1 MNTRTDIITELKVGV
16 IGLGLIGGSFAKAY
30 AAAGCEVYGSDIN
43 AEVIESALEAGAI
56 MGEVTEENIG
66 GLDLVLVAL
75 YPSAAVEWIVS
86 HAPLFGEQATVIDL
100 CGVKGAVC
108 PECFRAAEEHGFTY
122 VGGHPMAGLQ
132 FSGFRYSRDNLFKGA
147 SMIIVP
153 PESAELELLEK
164 IKSLLSP
171 CEFGRITITSAKNH
185 DAMIAYTSQMAHVVS
200 SAYIKSPSS
209 SMHRGYSAGSY
220 KDLTRVAKLN
230 EDMWS
235 ELFFANREP
244 LLAEIDIFIKE
255 MRKYREALYKRD
267 KEEMTRLLR
276 EGRIAKERSDK

>member
-1 MNTRTDIITELKVGV
+1 MQLNVGV
-16 IGLGLIGGSFAKAY
+16 VGLGLIGGSMAKAY
-30 AAAGCEVYGSDIN
+30 AAHGARVLGLDMSD
-43 AEVIESALEAGAI
+43 EVITSALECGAI
-56 MGEVTEENIG
+56 SGELTDSELG
-66 GLDLVLVAL
+66 TLDLLLVAL
-75 YPSAAVEWIVS
+75 YPEATVEYVSS
-86 HAPLFGEQATVIDL
+86 HASLIGQGTVVIDL

-108 PECFRAAEEHGFTY
+108 PACFRLAEEYGFTY
-122 VGGHPMAGLQ
+122 VGGHPMAGFQ
-132 FSGFRYSRDNLFKGA
+132 FSGFKYSRDNLFRGA

-153 PESAELELLEK
+153 GESAELELLDRVRE
-164 IKSLLSP
+164 LLSP

-230 EDMWS
+230 EDMWT

-244 LLAEIDIFIKE
+244 LLSEIDIFIKE
-255 MRKYREALYKRD
+255 MKKYREALYRRD
-267 KEEMTRLLR
+267 VEGMRTLLR
-276 EGRIAKERSDK
+276 DGIIAKERSDK

>member
-1 MNTRTDIITELKVGV
+1 MKVGIV
-16 IGLGLIGGSFAKAY
+16 GLGLIGGSFAKAY
-30 AAAGCEVYGSDIN
+30 SANGDEVYGRDLSE
-43 AEVIESALEAGAI
+43 EVMAAAIECGAVKRALTDEDLG
-56 MGEVTEENIG
+56 T
-66 GLDLVLVAL
+66 LDLMLVAL
-75 YPSAAVEWIVS
+75 YPRAAVDFVLENAS
-86 HAPLFGEQATVIDL
+86 RFGESTCVIDL
-100 CGVKGAVC
+100 CGVKESVC
-108 PECFRAAEEHGFTY
+108 PECFAAAEEHGFTY

-132 FSGFRYSRDNLFKGA
+132 FSGFKYSRDNLFKGA

-153 PESAELELLEK
+153 PESADFELLSHVKE
-164 IKSLLSP
+164 LLLP

-230 EDMWS
+230 EDMWT

-244 LLAEIDIFIKE
+244 LLREIDIFIKE
-255 MRKYREALYKRD
+255 MKKYREALAKNDVEGMRA
-267 KEEMTRLLR
+267 LLR
-276 EGRIAKERSDK
+276 DGRIAKERSDK

>member
-1 MNTRTDIITELKVGV
+1 MKLNVGV
-16 IGLGLIGGSFAKAY
+16 VGLGLIGGSFAKAY
-30 AAAGCEVYGSDIN
+30 SQGGCDVYGIDLSDS
-43 AEVIESALEAGAI
+43 VMESALECGAI
-56 MGEVTEENIG
+56 KAPLTDELLAEM
-66 GLDLVLVAL
+66 DLVLVAL
-75 YPSAAVEWIVS
+75 YPEATVKYILE
-86 HAPLFGEQATVIDL
+86 HAHLFGECTTVIDL

-108 PECFRAAEEHGFTY
+108 PACFRAAEEHGFTY

-132 FSGFRYSRDNLFKGA
+132 FSGFKYSRDNLFRGA

-153 PESAELELLEK
+153 PESAEFELLEHVK
-164 IKSLLSP
+164 ELLSP
-171 CEFGRITITSAKNH
+171 CGFGRITITNAKNH

-230 EDMWS
+230 EDMWT

-244 LLAEIDIFIKE
+244 LLEEIDIFIRE
-255 MRKYREALYKRD
+255 MKKYREALHKKDVEGMR
-267 KEEMTRLLR
+267 TLLR
-276 EGRIAKERSDK
+276 DGRIAKERSDK

>member
-1 MNTRTDIITELKVGV
+1 MELNVGV
-16 IGLGLIGGSFAKAY
+16 VGLGLIGGSFAKAY
-30 AAAGCEVYGSDIN
+30 AQDGHHVWGADISR
-43 AEVIESALEAGAI
+43 EVIASALECGAI
-56 MGEVTEENIG
+56 EGELTDDVLG
-66 GLDLVLVAL
+66 QLDLVLVAL
-75 YPSAAVEWIVS
+75 YPEATVEYILS
-86 HAPLFGEQATVIDL
+86 HAERFGEKTTVIDL

-108 PECFRAAEEHGFTY
+108 PECFAAAERCGFTY

-132 FSGFRYSRDNLFKGA
+132 FSGFKYSRDNLFRGA

-153 PESAELELLEK
+153 PESAELGLLER
-164 IKSLLSP
+164 ISELLSP
-171 CEFGRITITSAKNH
+171 CGFGRITITSAKNH

-230 EDMWS
+230 ENMWC

-255 MRKYREALYKRD
+255 MKKYREALYKRD
-267 KEEMTRLLR
+267 VEGMRTLLR
-276 EGRIAKERSDK
+276 DGRIAKERSDNERA

>member
-1 MNTRTDIITELKVGV
+1 MKLNVGV
-16 IGLGLIGGSFAKAY
+16 VGLGLIGGSFAKAY
-30 AAAGCEVYGSDIN
+30 SAAGARVLGLDISDEVT
-43 AEVIESALEAGAI
+43 ASALECSAI
-56 MGEVTEENIG
+56 SGVLADTDLAE
-66 GLDLVLVAL
+66 LDLLLVAL
-75 YPSAAVEWIVS
+75 YPEATVEYITS
-86 HAPLFGEQATVIDL
+86 HAKDIGEHTVVIDL

-132 FSGFRYSRDNLFKGA
+132 FSGFRYSRDNLFRGA
-147 SMIIVP
+147 SMILVP
-153 PESAELELLEK
+153 GESAELELLDRVRE
-164 IKSLLSP
+164 LLSP

-230 EDMWS
+230 EDMWT

-244 LLAEIDIFIKE
+244 LLSEIDIFIKE
-255 MRKYREALYKRD
+255 MKKYREALYKKDVEGMR
-267 KEEMTRLLR
+267 TLLR

>member
-1 MNTRTDIITELKVGV
+1 MKLNVGIV
-16 IGLGLIGGSFAKAY
+16 GLGLIGGSFAKAY
-30 AAAGCEVYGSDIN
+30 SAAGARVLGLDISDEVT
-43 AEVIESALEAGAI
+43 ASALECSAI
-56 MGEVTEENIG
+56 SGVLADTDLAE
-66 GLDLVLVAL
+66 LDLLLVAL
-75 YPSAAVEWIVS
+75 YPEATVEYITS
-86 HAPLFGEQATVIDL
+86 HAKDIGEHTIVIDL

-132 FSGFRYSRDNLFKGA
+132 FSGFRYSRDNLFRGA
-147 SMIIVP
+147 SMILVP
-153 PESAELELLEK
+153 GESAELELLDRVRE
-164 IKSLLSP
+164 LLSP

-230 EDMWS
+230 EDMWT

-244 LLAEIDIFIKE
+244 LLSEIDIFIKE
-255 MRKYREALYKRD
+255 MKKYREALYKKDVEGMR
-267 KEEMTRLLR
+267 TLLR

>member
-1 MNTRTDIITELKVGV
+1 MQLNVGV
-16 IGLGLIGGSFAKAY
+16 VGLGLIGGSMAKAY
-30 AAAGCEVYGSDIN
+30 AAH
-43 AEVIESALEAGAI
+43 GAR
-56 MGEVTEENIG
+56 VL
-66 GLDLVLVAL
+66 GLDLSEEVMSAALECGAISGELGDADLATLDLLLVAL
-75 YPSAAVEWIVS
+75 YPEATVEYVSS
-86 HAPLFGEQATVIDL
+86 HASLIGEGTVVIDL

-108 PECFRAAEEHGFTY
+108 PECFRLAEEYGFTY

-132 FSGFRYSRDNLFKGA
+132 FSGFKYSRDNLFRGA

-153 PESAELELLEK
+153 GESAELELLDRVRE
-164 IKSLLSP
+164 LLAP

-230 EDMWS
+230 EDMWT

-244 LLAEIDIFIKE
+244 LLSEIDIFIKE
-255 MRKYREALYKRD
+255 MKKYREALYRRD
-267 KEEMTRLLR
+267 VQGMRTLLR
-276 EGRIAKERSDK
+276 DGRIAKERSDK